1 MFSTIIVCSLLA
13 AIASAECDYT
23 YLSDMAG
30 AYLDAQ
36 SKGLPSELY
45 TLAPDFTYT
54 EQFIPKPLN
63 SSILTTALNI
73 TSSRTFQDTK
83 LCTSFT
89 QAIVNDT
96 QHPYVIG
103 TRVSA
108 DGLYITKIETLVSD
122 AGDWLFNATGYAY
135 WDSQEDWSPIPE
147 AQRESRDV
155 IQAAGDAYFDRFGN
169 ANVTVP
175 WGMPCSRL
183 EGGAFTGAGDL
194 TGNTCNLGV
203 PDNIHVVNRRYVL
216 VDSSTSSGSFLT
228 LR

>member
-1 MFSTIIVCSLLA
+1 MFSTILLSSFLA
-13 AIASAECDYT
+13 TIASAECDYT

-45 TLAPDFTYT
+45 TLTPNFTYT
-54 EQFIPKPLN
+54 EQFITKPLN
-63 SSILTTALNI
+63 SSILTTPLNI
-73 TSSRTFQDTK
+73 TSSRTFQDPK

-89 QAIVNDT
+89 QAIVNDAT
-96 QHPYVIG
+96 HPYVIG

-135 WDSQEDWSPIPE
+135 WDAEEDWSPIPE
-147 AQRESRDV
+147 AQRDSREV

-183 EGGAFTGAGDL
+183 EGGAFTGAGNL

-203 PDNIHVVNRRYVL
+203 PDNIHVVNRRYVFG
-216 VDSSTSSGSFLT
+216 DNPTSSGILLT
-228 LR
+228 LG